1 MGISNS
7 REIVWPNVAKYFD
20 GVSNIFL
27 CKVFLYLVQEA
38 SQKIN
43 TKNFTDIV
51 EYLYNEKIQD
61 IRNESTDKFLPR
73 LFYNGKVKIIDED
86 LNEDIS
92 I

>member
-1 MGISNS
+1 M
-7 REIVWPNVAKYFD
+7 
-20 GVSNIFL
+20 
-27 CKVFLYLVQEA
+27 QEA
-38 SQKIN
+38 ALKIN

-61 IRNESTDKFLPR
+61 IKNESTDKFLPR
-73 LFYNGKVKIIDED
+73 LLYNGKVKIIDED

>member
-1 MGISNS
+1 M
-7 REIVWPNVAKYFD
+7 
-20 GVSNIFL
+20 
-27 CKVFLYLVQEA
+27 
-38 SQKIN
+38 
-43 TKNFTDIV
+43 
-51 EYLYNEKIQD
+51 EYLYNEKIQE

>member
-1 MGISNS
+1 ML
-7 REIVWPNVAKYFD
+7 YFIIII
-20 GVSNIFL
+20 IFTSY
-27 CKVFLYLVQEA
+27 FL
-38 SQKIN
+38 
-43 TKNFTDIV
+43 DIV

-61 IRNESTDKFLPR
+61 IKNESTDKFLPR